1 MGNIIGG
8 GQSLA
13 NVRKME
19 ELQRKLDA
27 LNVINDHFVFAGYRI
42 DGKITIPNE
51 KSAFLFWLKNQYGQ
65 SAICSYDYGV
75 QSVTQMCGPE
85 GASYEISKEDDGAV
99 TITPALQT
107 YSYSFAI
114 IM

>member
-1 MGNIIGG
+1 
-8 GQSLA
+8 
-13 NVRKME
+13 ME
-19 ELQRKLDA
+19 GFEQKLDT
-27 LNVINDHFVFAGYRI
+27 LNEILNDHFIFSGYRI